1 MKLQNLKNLPFFIID
16 LMFLTVVVLLPGS
29 LQDIPQWAWA
39 IFLIV
44 FMGYC
49 LVSLAREGF
58 VEKFLKRGAIAML
71 LFIPFIALI
80 TLLPGGDPH
89 RDFSWWWLMGL
100 VLAPLAVLAVIA
112 WRTNFFNQVKEMFAS
127 KRRPKT
133 CESCGESTDR
143 THFLDGTWRNKYEGN
158 QTYLCLGCLRNELAE
173 HYATLRNRCV
183 VAEPVAQPKTLG
195 SPSNAYYAYTNSDE
209 DIDLASVATDGEDR
223 AEARNALDK
232 LLDQAGG
239 TCTRCGRDLA
249 NYLWVPS
256 DRFKGKWTDFSLP
269 KIANGD
275 QPGQAICA
283 ACVTDKVI
291 EAIKAKR
298 LRLAELWAPRDGTVL
313 MFSGEA

>member
-1 MKLQNLKNLPFFIID
+1 
-16 LMFLTVVVLLPGS
+16 
-29 LQDIPQWAWA
+29 
-39 IFLIV
+39 
-44 FMGYC
+44 
-49 LVSLAREGF
+49 
-58 VEKFLKRGAIAML
+58 ML

-209 DIDLASVATDGEDR
+209 DIDLASVATDGEFYGHHNR
-223 AEARNALDK
+223 AGLTGLHFARGESLRRV
-232 LLDQAGG
+232 G
-239 TCTRCGRDLA
+239 TAHRILYRGRGPASRASRRCWAAR
-249 NYLWVPS
+249 
-256 DRFKGKWTDFSLP
+256 
-269 KIANGD
+269 
-275 QPGQAICA
+275 PGSSW
-283 ACVTDKVI
+283 
-291 EAIKAKR
+291 R
-298 LRLAELWAPRDGTVL
+298 P
-313 MFSGEA
+313 